1 MPSAAILT
9 IGSELLLGKVIDT
22 NGAYLGEVLSSIGF
36 DVDVRVSVGDRKGAT
51 RQWLRRLADQVD
63 LIVTTGGLGPT
74 EDDLTRREIA
84 DAAGVSLV
92 FHEELMDEIAA
103 IFAARGY
110 RMTENNRKQ
119 AYLPKGATPI
129 SNPVGTAPAF
139 ITEMGY
145 GKEVIALPG
154 VPRELKYLMRNAV
167 VPHLRQAFDL
177 RAREKK
183 TRVLKVCGLGESSV
197 DGKIGDLI
205 DPEANPVVGL
215 LASPGMVRVLI
226 TAEGEDAAEVAQR
239 IDGMEQRIR
248 ERLGPLI
255 FGTDDQTLEG
265 VVAEELAERG
275 YSLTIED
282 EATGGETARSLLTA
296 FEGRYSIRA
305 VMDPGGGARE
315 PGKERLTVRV
325 KRIAGDSP
333 PLESFELVL
342 NTVSG
347 EGLRKVIRLGG
358 PGEEIRHRLGII
370 VLDQL
375 RKWLKEDEETIRKR
389 R

>member
-22 NGAYLGEVLSSIGF
+22 NGAYLGEALSSLGF
-36 DVDVRVSVGDRKGAT
+36 DVVARVSVGDRKGAT
-51 RQWLRRLADQVD
+51 RRWLRLLLDQVD

-74 EDDLTRREIA
+74 EDDLTRQEVA
-84 DAAGVSLV
+84 DAAGAPLV
-92 FHEELMDEIAA
+92 FHEALMEEISA
-103 IFAARGY
+103 IFASRGY

-119 AYLPKGATPI
+119 AYLPKGAVPI

-139 ITEMGY
+139 IMDAGW
-145 GKEVIALPG
+145 GKEIICLPG
-154 VPRELKYLMRNAV
+154 VPRELKYLMRHAV
-167 VPHLRQAFDL
+167 IPHLRQAFAL

-183 TRVLKVCGLGESSV
+183 TRVLKVCGLGESGV

-239 IDGMEQRIR
+239 IDGMEHRIR
-248 ERLGPLI
+248 ERLGLLI

-265 VVAEELAERG
+265 VVAEELAKRG
-275 YSLTIED
+275 WPLTIED
-282 EATGGETARSLLTA
+282 EATGGEVIRFLLTG

-305 VMDPGGGARE
+305 VMDPGVRE
-315 PGKERLTVRV
+315 SEKESLTVRV
-325 KRIAGDSP
+325 RRISGDSSA
-333 PLESFELVL
+333 LESFELVL
-342 NTVSG
+342 DTVLG
-347 EGLRKVIRLGG
+347 EGFRKEIRLGG

-375 RKWLKEDEETIRKR
+375 RKWLKRDGETIGKGR
-389 R
+389 